1 MIIILP
7 WIALA
12 LLLTTVLYGFLMLYF
27 RKSGAD
33 LQRLD
38 AVSRSPMQAMLAE
51 GLDGASTIRV
61 FKRERIFLAKFQEAT
76 DTNSSAML
84 NYITAQRWLGLR
96 IELLGSLIVLVSAVL
111 VITLNQTLA
120 LEAGFAALLI
130 IWSSN
135 YTITLQFLVDT
146 FNEAEASI
154 TSIERVHSMC
164 ELPEE
169 KSMSTDETIDLSKW
183 PQHGLVEFKDVK
195 LRYRDGLPLALDELS
210 FSAAPGERIGIVGR
224 TGAGKSTLTVALF
237 RLVELEGGNIYVDS
251 VDLATLGLSDVRGR
265 LGIIPQDPFLLS
277 GTLRDCLDPFGGS
290 KDDQI
295 LEALK
300 AVRLV
305 PADADLGVI
314 ESRVEEGGSNFS
326 VGERQLLCLARAL
339 LARPRVLVMDEATSS
354 VDLETDAFIQNMLRT
369 RFHETTLLTV
379 AHRLNTIMDYDKIL
393 VMDGGKAAE
402 FGSPKDLLEKNG
414 LFARL
419 VASTGDDSA
428 ETLREIAFAN

>member
-146 FNEAEASI
+146 FNEAGEAQIQGRIASC
-154 TSIERVHSMC
+154 IERAFV
-164 ELPEE
+164 
-169 KSMSTDETIDLSKW
+169 
-183 PQHGLVEFKDVK
+183 
-195 LRYRDGLPLALDELS
+195 
-210 FSAAPGERIGIVGR
+210 FSCTWRAHW
-224 TGAGKSTLTVALF
+224 
-237 RLVELEGGNIYVDS
+237 NCWQD
-251 VDLATLGLSDVRGR
+251 RGWKEY
-265 LGIIPQDPFLLS
+265 F
-277 GTLRDCLDPFGGS
+277 
-290 KDDQI
+290 
-295 LEALK
+295 
-300 AVRLV
+300 
-305 PADADLGVI
+305 
-314 ESRVEEGGSNFS
+314 
-326 VGERQLLCLARAL
+326 
-339 LARPRVLVMDEATSS
+339 
-354 VDLETDAFIQNMLRT
+354 
-369 RFHETTLLTV
+369 
-379 AHRLNTIMDYDKIL
+379 
-393 VMDGGKAAE
+393 DGGT
-402 FGSPKDLLEKNG
+402 
-414 LFARL
+414 
-419 VASTGDDSA
+419 VSTS
-428 ETLREIAFAN
+428 